1 MALLDDCGQS
11 NELGQRLQ
19 ALGNDVADRL
29 ARISRI
35 VELPADGTIIFE
47 GDFAADIFAIS
58 TGIARVFK
66 LLPDG
71 RRQITGFLYA
81 GDFLGVNFNDHYG
94 FWAEAATAISLLA
107 FRRRDLEQLIEKSPE
122 IRHMFLSDAFSELAA
137 VQDRM
142 LLLGR
147 KLANERVASFLLM
160 LARRQGARAA
170 ESANKLQIPLSG
182 VDVADYLG
190 LTSETVSRV
199 LSRFRHQGIIRAYC
213 SRREIEVVSWEKL
226 ENLSGGSSR

>member
-1 MALLDDCGQS
+1 MPPFDDHRQS

-35 VELPADGTIIFE
+35 VELPANGTIVWE
-47 GDFAADIFAIS
+47 GDIAADIFAVS
-58 TGIARVFK
+58 SGVARTFK

-71 RRQITGFLYA
+71 RRQIIGFLYA
-81 GDFLGVNFNDHYG
+81 GDFLCVNCNDHCG
-94 FWAEAATAISLLA
+94 FGAEAATAISLLA

-122 IRHMFLSDAFSELAA
+122 IRHMFLSDASSELAA
-137 VQDRM
+137 AQDRM

-170 ESANKLQIPLSG
+170 DSANKFQIPLSG

-190 LTSETVSRV
+190 LTQETVSRC
-199 LSRFRHQGIIRAYC
+199 LCTFQREGIIRAYH
-213 SRREIEVVSWEKL
+213 SRHEIEVASREKL
-226 ENLSGGSSR
+226 ENLSGGYSR